1 MELQKQKKNWE
12 ELTNAYSQDR
22 IKHSFANKE
31 FGVTAIQILFSEKSH
46 RENLKEIELLDCGK
60 LDEGIRGEYVP

>member
-31 FGVTAIQILFSEKSH
+31 FGITAIQILFSEQSH
-46 RENLKEIELLDCGK
+46 RGK
-60 LDEGIRGEYVP
+60 HKGD